1 MHWCSVNRIQKV
13 VAVADP
19 RKFAR
24 TKLQQQ
30 NKIEDKNIFEGKHYR
45 NLVKEKKIMNK

>member
-1 MHWCSVNRIQKV
+1 MPLHFQV

-24 TKLQQQ
+24 TKLGKQH
-30 NKIEDKNIFEGKHYR
+30 NIGGENLFEGLHIKAYY
-45 NLVKEKKIMNK
+45 NISAN